1 PPPPGPDADPA
12 QRLAIH
18 TRLRLA
24 AAELALDEDRAEV
37 TREVVALDLVALLK
51 RIAIGHERQRQ
62 AARAQRIQERARL
75 GKEPHRVAPA
85 RRVLPR
91 DGGRQRLVGAAA
103 ARERLGDH
111 LGPGAG
117 PVPPPARVPPRG

>member
-1 PPPPGPDADPA
+1 MVADHPPPLGPDAEPA

-18 TRLRLA
+18 ARLRLA

-37 TREVVALDLVALLK
+37 TREVVALDLVALLEG
-51 RIAIGHERQRQ
+51 IAVGHERQRQ

-85 RRVLPR
+85 RRALPP
-91 DGGRQRLVGAAA
+91 DGRRQRLLGAAA
-103 ARERLGDH
+103 ARERLRDD
-111 LGPGAG
+111 LCP
-117 PVPPPARVPPRG
+117 